1 MLPNADNSD
10 QHGMQTFFNDLC
22 AFYQSMDGVTTF
34 QLADCTSQLF
44 GKTVGNLVI
53 DEESYTPAWLLLGSF
68 STQLTGYLSD
78 LSKFV

>member
-1 MLPNADNSD
+1 
-10 QHGMQTFFNDLC
+10 
-22 AFYQSMDGVTTF
+22 MDGVTTF